1 MANTREYSG
10 KDVKIGFLGR
20 EVSAISI
27 SYTATQAKTNMYVL
41 GKKDPYAKTVGRK
54 EYEGELVLPQSE
66 FEALQRSL
74 PAGSDILD
82 IAPFDISVLYIDE
95 VTNVIVADVLKNVE
109 FSEYT
114 KEMAQDTEMM
124 EVTIPLSI
132 GNILLNVS

>member
-20 EVSAISI
+20 EVSAIRI
-27 SYTATQAKTNMYVL
+27 AYTATQAKTNMYVL

-74 PAGSDILD
+74 PAGSDVLD
-82 IAPFDISVLYIDE
+82 IAPFDISILYVDE
-95 VTNVIVADVLKNVE
+95 ITNVIVTDVLRNVE
-109 FSEYT
+109 FTEYS

-124 EVTIPLSI
+124 EVTMPLSI
-132 GNILLNVS
+132 GKVILNVS